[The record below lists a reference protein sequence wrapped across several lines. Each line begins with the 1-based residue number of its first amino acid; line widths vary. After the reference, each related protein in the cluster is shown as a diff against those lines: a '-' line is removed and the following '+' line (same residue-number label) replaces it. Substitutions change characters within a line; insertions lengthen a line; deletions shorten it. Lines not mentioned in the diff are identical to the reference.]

1 MNQYRLRI
9 DELHNGTKKYYVQK
23 RYSRNK
29 RWWSKQQ
36 EFFWADYY
44 STAYFAEEDALYM
57 VEALKRID
65 QDNLDKRV
73 KSTTYKDV

>member
-9 DELHNGTKKYYVQK
+9 DELNDGTKKYYVQK

-36 EFFWADYY
+36 EFFWADYS
-44 STAYFAEEDALYM
+44 STAHFAEKDAIDLI
-57 VEALKRID
+57 ESLKVRDAEIIR
-65 QDNLDKRV
+65 QQV